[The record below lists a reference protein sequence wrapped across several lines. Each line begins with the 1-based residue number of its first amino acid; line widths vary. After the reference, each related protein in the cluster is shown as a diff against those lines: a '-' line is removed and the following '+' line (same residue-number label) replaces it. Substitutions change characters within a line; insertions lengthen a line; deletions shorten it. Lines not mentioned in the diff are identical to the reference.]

1 MINEALNN
9 PEKHW
14 IIKSSTRILGP
25 FNLAEVVELLKNKHI
40 SIIDEIRQPSGRWS
54 YIRENRMFLEV
65 VRNIRDEIDATS
77 ENTMTHS
84 IAHNTITKTSDAV
97 VNLSDELTPTPTPT
111 PRAEP
116 QFKDVTATETSLPRS
131 VGARGGAKSYG
142 ASNDVRVQGE
152 LARKSNF
159 WRYAILGLAGVA
171 AVVVGVTFSQKEKT
185 KSTGFDD
192 LMRQALRYKSLGIY
206 DRSLKAYQK
215 ATAIG
220 EPDYS
225 SQLQM
230 APVLI
235 SEDRQTLV
243 GRRIY
248 EKSFADSKQTRA
260 QTVEAYLGI
269 ALAYMMD
276 GDLKQAEDTLQK
288 ALGYEPANVS
298 ALVNMAI
305 IEFKKGNY
313 ANALKGFEE
322 IYRKNP
328 TTTLALLGRAMSSA
342 ELAKQSNDWTSIPKL
357 IEDMK
362 QAAGKSGYLRQEL
375 ALFITYMQAELHDAN
390 GVALA
395 MQMFLNEKPGQ
406 VELYTHPLFIDWRFS
421 QWDYLEKYCGEL
433 YRKQNPTP
441 QVKAL
446 RAVCLMEINRDSEAQ
461 KLLQEALAEAPAE
474 PLVLL
479 TQASYLRKM
488 NMLPEASTILRVPS
502 LQSSP
507 LRDHLAGDICI
518 ATQDLNCSQSAF
530 TALYNK
536 DQRDVEALYGLAWVM
551 FKKKERALAY
561 DYARAGLQ
569 AEPNYLPLLELRD
582 QMESE

>member
-9 PEKHW
+9 PDKHW

-25 FNLAEVVELLKNKHI
+25 FNLLEVTELLKNKHI

-54 YIRENRMFLEV
+54 YIRENKMFLEV
-65 VRNIRDEIDATS
+65 VRNIREEIDATS

-84 IAHNTITKTSDAV
+84 LAHNTITKTSEPV
-97 VNLSDELTPTPTPT
+97 MLSDELTPTPTPT
-111 PRAEP
+111 PRDMP
-116 QFKDVTATETSLPRS
+116 QLKDVTATETSLPRN
-131 VGARGGAKSYG
+131 VGLRGSAKSYG
-142 ASNDVRVQGE
+142 ASDDRRVQGE
-152 LARKSNF
+152 FARKSNF
-159 WRYAILGLAGVA
+159 WRWAVLGIAGVA
-171 AVVVGVTFSQKEKT
+171 AVVVAVTFTQKEKT
-185 KSTGFDD
+185 KNSGFDD

-215 ATAIG
+215 ATALG
-220 EPDYS
+220 EPDYDA
-225 SQLQM
+225 QLQM

-248 EKSFADSKQTRA
+248 EKSFADPKQSRT
-260 QTVEAYLGI
+260 QTIEAYLGI
-269 ALAYMMD
+269 ALTYMMD

-288 ALGYEPANVS
+288 ALGYEPSNVS

-313 ANALKGFEE
+313 AAALKGFEE
-322 IYRKNP
+322 IYRKNGSTP
-328 TTTLALLGRAMSSA
+328 LALLGRAMSSA
-342 ELAKQSNDWTSIPKL
+342 ELAKQSNDWSAIPKL
-357 IEDMK
+357 IEDLK
-362 QAAGKSGYLRQEL
+362 AAIAKSGYLRQEL
-375 ALFITYMQAELHDAN
+375 SLFLSYMQAELKDKD
-390 GVALA
+390 GLA
-395 MQMFLNEKPGQ
+395 QGITLFLNEMPGQ
-406 VELYTHPLFIDWRFS
+406 VTLYTHPLFMDWRFS
-421 QWDYLEKYCGEL
+421 QWDYLEKYCGEV
-433 YRKQNPTP
+433 YQKQTPTP
-441 QVKAL
+441 QLKAF
-446 RAVCLMEINRDSEAQ
+446 RAVCLMEINRDVEAQ
-461 KLLQEALAEAPAE
+461 KLLKEAMAEAPTDAY
-474 PLVLL
+474 VLL

-502 LQSSP
+502 LQALP
-507 LRDHLAGDICI
+507 LRDHISGDICI
-518 ATQDLNCSQSAF
+518 ATQDLNCAQAAY

-561 DYARAGLQ
+561 DYTRAGLQ

-582 QMESE
+582 KMESE

>member
-9 PEKHW
+9 PDKHW

-25 FNLAEVVELLKNKHI
+25 FNLLEVTELLKNKYI

-54 YIRENRMFLEV
+54 YIRENKMFLEV
-65 VRNIRDEIDATS
+65 VRNIRAEQDATS

-84 IAHNTITKTSDAV
+84 IPHNTITKTSDAV
-97 VNLSDELTPTPTPT
+97 ITMSDELTPTPTPT
-111 PRAEP
+111 HRDIPAL
-116 QFKDVTATETSLPRS
+116 KDVAATETPIPRN
-131 VGARGGAKSYG
+131 VRQAGAAKSYG
-142 ASNDVRVQGE
+142 ASSDRRVQGE
-152 LARKSNF
+152 LAKKSNF
-159 WRYAILGLAGVA
+159 WRWAVLCVAGVA
-171 AVVVGVTFSQKEKT
+171 AVVVAVTFTQREKT
-185 KSTGFDD
+185 KNSGFED

-215 ATAIG
+215 ATTLG
-220 EPDYS
+220 EPDADA
-225 SQLQM
+225 QLQM

-248 EKSFADSKQTRA
+248 EKSFGDSKQTRT
-260 QTVEAYLGI
+260 QTIEAYLGI
-269 ALAYMMD
+269 ALTYMMD

-288 ALGYEPANVS
+288 ALGHEPSNVT

-313 ANALKGFEE
+313 EAAANGFEE
-322 IYRKNP
+322 IYRKSP
-328 TTTLALLGRAMSSA
+328 ASTLALLGRAMASA
-342 ELAKQSNDWTSIPKL
+342 EFAKQSNDWSAIPKL
-357 IEDMK
+357 IEDLK
-362 QAAGKSGYLRQEL
+362 AAIAKSGYLRQEL
-375 ALFITYMQAELHDAN
+375 SLFLSYMQAELKDTN
-390 GVALA
+390 GLT
-395 MQMFLNEKPGQ
+395 QGINLFLNQMPGQ
-406 VELYTHPLFIDWRFS
+406 VTLYTHPLLMDWRFS

-433 YRKQNPTP
+433 YQKQTPTAHL
-441 QVKAL
+441 KAF
-446 RAVCLMEINRDSEAQ
+446 RAICLMEINRDAEAQ
-461 KLLQEALAEAPAE
+461 KLLKEAMAEAPTDAY
-474 PLVLL
+474 VLL

-502 LQSSP
+502 LQILP
-507 LRDHLAGDICI
+507 LRDQIAGDICI
-518 ATQDLNCSQSAF
+518 ATQDMNCAQAAF

-536 DQRDVEALYGLAWVM
+536 DQRDVDALYGLAWVM

-561 DYARAGLQ
+561 DYTRAGLQ

>member
-9 PEKHW
+9 PDKHW

-25 FNLAEVVELLKNKHI
+25 FNLLEVTELLKNKHI

-97 VNLSDELTPTPTPT
+97 TLSDELTPTPTPT
-111 PRAEP
+111 PRDTP
-116 QFKDVTATETSLPRS
+116 QFKDVKATETSLPRN
-131 VGARGGAKSYG
+131 VGIRGGGKSYG

-159 WRYAILGLAGVA
+159 WRWAIFGIAAVA

-185 KSTGFDD
+185 KNTGFED

-215 ATAIG
+215 ATALG
-220 EPDYS
+220 DPDDDA
-225 SQLQM
+225 QLQM

-248 EKSFADSKQTRA
+248 EKSFADSKQSRT
-260 QTVEAYLGI
+260 QTIEAYLGI
-269 ALAYMMD
+269 ALTYMMD

-288 ALGYEPANVS
+288 ALGYEPSNVS

-313 ANALKGFEE
+313 ANALKGFDD
-322 IYRKNP
+322 IYRKNN
-328 TTTLALLGRAMSSA
+328 TTTLALLGRAMASA
-342 ELAKQSNDWTSIPKL
+342 ELAKQSNDWSTIPKL
-357 IEDMK
+357 IEDLK
-362 QAAGKSGYLRQEL
+362 AAIAKSGYLRQEL
-375 ALFITYMQAELHDAN
+375 SLFLSYMQAELKDDSGLN
-390 GVALA
+390 QS
-395 MQMFLNEKPGQ
+395 MNIFLNEMPGQ
-406 VELYTHPLFIDWRFS
+406 ASLYTHPLFMDWRFS
-421 QWDYLEKYCGEL
+421 QWDYLEKYCGEF
-433 YRKQNPTP
+433 YQKQAPTP
-441 QVKAL
+441 HLKAL
-446 RAVCLMEINRDSEAQ
+446 RAVCLMEINRDVEAQ
-461 KLLQEALAEAPAE
+461 KILKEALAEAPTDAY
-474 PLVLL
+474 VLL

-502 LQSSP
+502 LQTLP
-507 LRDHLAGDICI
+507 LRDHITGDICI
-518 ATQDLNCSQSAF
+518 ATQDLNCAQAAY

-561 DYARAGLQ
+561 DYTRAGLQ

-582 QMESE
+582 KMESE

>member
-9 PEKHW
+9 PDKHW

-25 FNLAEVVELLKNKHI
+25 FNLLEVTELLKNKHI

-97 VNLSDELTPTPTPT
+97 TLSDELTPTPTPT
-111 PRAEP
+111 HRETP
-116 QFKDVTATETSLPRS
+116 QFKDVTATESSLPQN
-131 VGARGGAKSYG
+131 VGQRGGAKSYG
-142 ASNDVRVQGE
+142 ASGDRRVQGE

-159 WRYAILGLAGVA
+159 WRWAILGIAGVA
-171 AVVVGVTFSQKEKT
+171 AVVVAVTFSQKEKS
-185 KSTGFDD
+185 KNSGFED

-215 ATAIG
+215 ATALG
-220 EPDYS
+220 EPDYEA
-225 SQLQM
+225 QLQM

-235 SEDRQTLV
+235 SEDRQTV
-243 GRRIY
+243 AGRRIY
-248 EKSFADSKQTRA
+248 EKSFADAKQSRT
-260 QTVEAYLGI
+260 QTIEAYLGI
-269 ALAYMMD
+269 ALTYMMD

-288 ALGYEPANVS
+288 ALGYEPSNVS
-298 ALVNMAI
+298 AQVNMAI

-313 ANALKGFEE
+313 AAALKGFDE
-322 IYRKNP
+322 IYRKNS
-328 TTTLALLGRAMSSA
+328 TTTLALIGRAMASA
-342 ELAKQSNDWTSIPKL
+342 ELAKQSNDWSAIPKL
-357 IEDMK
+357 IEDLK
-362 QAAGKSGYLRQEL
+362 AAIAKSGYLRQEL
-375 ALFITYMQAELHDAN
+375 SLFLSYMQTELKDTDGLSQ
-390 GVALA
+390 GVKL
-395 MQMFLNEKPGQ
+395 FLNEMPGQ
-406 VELYTHPLFIDWRFS
+406 VSLYTHPLLIDWRFS
-421 QWDYLEKYCGEL
+421 QWDYLEKYCAEF
-433 YRKQNPTP
+433 YQKQNPTP
-441 QVKAL
+441 HLKAV
-446 RAVCLMEINRDSEAQ
+446 RAVCLMEINRDAEAQ
-461 KLLQEALAEAPAE
+461 KLLKEAMAEAPTDAY
-474 PLVLL
+474 VLL

-502 LQSSP
+502 LQTLP
-507 LRDHLAGDICI
+507 LRDHITGDICI
-518 ATQDLNCSQSAF
+518 ATQDLNCAQAAY

-561 DYARAGLQ
+561 DYTRAGLQ

-582 QMESE
+582 KMESE

>member
-1 MINEALNN
+1 MTNEALNN
-9 PEKHW
+9 PDKHW

-25 FNLAEVVELLKNKHI
+25 FNLLEVTELLKNKHI

-54 YIRENRMFLEV
+54 YIRENKMFLEV

-97 VNLSDELTPTPTPT
+97 TLSDELTPTPTPT
-111 PRAEP
+111 PRDAP
-116 QFKDVTATETSLPRS
+116 QFKDVIATETSIPRNA
-131 VGARGGAKSYG
+131 GLRGGGNSYG
-142 ASNDVRVQGE
+142 VSGDRRLQGE
-152 LARKSNF
+152 IARKSNF
-159 WRYAILGLAGVA
+159 WRWAILGAAGVA
-171 AVVVGVTFSQKEKT
+171 AVVVGITFSQKEKN
-185 KSTGFDD
+185 KNSGFED

-215 ATAIG
+215 ATALG
-220 EPDYS
+220 EPDYDA
-225 SQLQM
+225 QLQM

-248 EKSFADSKQTRA
+248 EKSFADSKQSRT
-260 QTVEAYLGI
+260 QTIEAYLGI
-269 ALAYMMD
+269 ALTYMMD

-288 ALGYEPANVS
+288 ALGHEPSNVS

-313 ANALKGFEE
+313 AAALKGFDE
-322 IYRKNP
+322 IYRKNN
-328 TTTLALLGRAMSSA
+328 TTTLALLGRAMASA
-342 ELAKQSNDWTSIPKL
+342 ELAKQSNDWSAIPKL
-357 IEDMK
+357 IEDLK
-362 QAAGKSGYLRQEL
+362 AAVAKSGYLRQEL
-375 ALFITYMQAELHDAN
+375 SLFLSYMQAELKDAHGFTQAVN
-390 GVALA
+390 L
-395 MQMFLNEKPGQ
+395 FLNQMPDQ
-406 VELYTHPLFIDWRFS
+406 ASSYTHPLFMDWRFS

-433 YRKQNPTP
+433 YQKQTPTP
-441 QVKAL
+441 QLKAF
-446 RAVCLMEINRDSEAQ
+446 RAVCLMEINRDAEAQ
-461 KLLQEALAEAPAE
+461 KLLKEALAESPTDAY
-474 PLVLL
+474 VLL

-502 LQSSP
+502 LQTLP
-507 LRDHLAGDICI
+507 LRDHIAGDICI
-518 ATQDLNCSQSAF
+518 ATQDMNCAQAAF

-536 DQRDVEALYGLAWVM
+536 DQRDVDALYGLAWVM

-561 DYARAGLQ
+561 DYTRAGLQ

-582 QMESE
+582 KMESE

>member
-9 PEKHW
+9 PDKHW

-25 FNLAEVVELLKNKHI
+25 FNLLEVTELLKNKHI

-54 YIRENRMFLEV
+54 YIRENKMFLEV
-65 VRNIRDEIDATS
+65 VRNIREEIDATS

-84 IAHNTITKTSDAV
+84 LAHNTITKTSEPV
-97 VNLSDELTPTPTPT
+97 MLSDELTPTPTPT
-111 PRAEP
+111 PRDMP
-116 QFKDVTATETSLPRS
+116 QLKDVTATETSLPRN
-131 VGARGGAKSYG
+131 VGLRGGAKSYG
-142 ASNDVRVQGE
+142 ASDDRRVQGE
-152 LARKSNF
+152 FARKSNF
-159 WRYAILGLAGVA
+159 WRWAVLGIAGVA
-171 AVVVGVTFSQKEKT
+171 AVVVAVTFTQKEKT
-185 KSTGFDD
+185 KNSGFDD

-215 ATAIG
+215 ATALG
-220 EPDYS
+220 EPDYDA
-225 SQLQM
+225 QLQM

-248 EKSFADSKQTRA
+248 EKSFADPKQSRT
-260 QTVEAYLGI
+260 QTIEAYLGI
-269 ALAYMMD
+269 ALTYMMD

-288 ALGYEPANVS
+288 ALGYEPSNVS

-313 ANALKGFEE
+313 AAALKGFEE
-322 IYRKNP
+322 IYRKNGSTP
-328 TTTLALLGRAMSSA
+328 LALLGRAMSSA
-342 ELAKQSNDWTSIPKL
+342 ELAKQSNDWSAIPKL
-357 IEDMK
+357 IEDLK
-362 QAAGKSGYLRQEL
+362 AAIAKSGYLRQEL
-375 ALFITYMQAELHDAN
+375 SLFLSYMQAELKDKD
-390 GVALA
+390 GLA
-395 MQMFLNEKPGQ
+395 QGITLFLNEMPGQ
-406 VELYTHPLFIDWRFS
+406 VTLYTHPLFMDWRFS
-421 QWDYLEKYCGEL
+421 QWDYLEKYCGEV
-433 YRKQNPTP
+433 YQKQTPTP
-441 QVKAL
+441 QLKAF
-446 RAVCLMEINRDSEAQ
+446 RAVCLMEINRDVEAQ
-461 KLLQEALAEAPAE
+461 KLLKEAMAEAPTDAY
-474 PLVLL
+474 VLL

-502 LQSSP
+502 LQALP
-507 LRDHLAGDICI
+507 LRDHISGDICI
-518 ATQDLNCSQSAF
+518 ATQDLNCAQAAY

-561 DYARAGLQ
+561 DYTRAGLQ

-582 QMESE
+582 KMESE

>member
-1 MINEALNN
+1 MINEGLNN

-25 FNLAEVVELLKNKHI
+25 FTLEEVVELLKNKHI
-40 SIIDEIRQPSGRWS
+40 SIIDEIRQPTGRWS
-54 YIRENRMFLEV
+54 YIRENKMFLEV

-84 IAHNTITKTSDAV
+84 IAQNTITKTSDAV
-97 VNLSDELTPTPTPT
+97 TFSDELTPTPTPT
-111 PRAEP
+111 PRPEP
-116 QFKDVTATETSLPRS
+116 QFKDVTATETSLPRN
-131 VGARGGAKSYG
+131 VGARPAGKSYG
-142 ASNDVRVQGE
+142 ASNDMRVQGE

-159 WRYAILGLAGVA
+159 WRYAILGLAGVV
-171 AVVVGVTFSQKEKT
+171 AVVVGVTFSQKEKI

-192 LMRQALRYKSLGIY
+192 LLRQALRYKSLGIY

-215 ATAIG
+215 ATALG
-220 EPDYS
+220 EPDYA

-248 EKSFADSKQTRA
+248 EKSFADSKQSRA

-269 ALAYMMD
+269 ALTYMMD

-288 ALGYEPANVS
+288 ALGYEPANIS
-298 ALVNMAI
+298 AQVNMAI
-305 IEFKKGNY
+305 IAFKKGNY
-313 ANALKGFEE
+313 AQALHGFEE

-342 ELAKQSNDWTSIPKL
+342 ELAKQSNDWSSIPKL

-362 QAAGKSGYLRQEL
+362 QSAGKSGYLRQEL
-375 ALFITYMQAELHDAN
+375 ALFVIYMQAELKDAHGLTQGMN
-390 GVALA
+390 L
-395 MQMFLNEKPGQ
+395 FLNEKPGQ
-406 VELYTHPLFIDWRFS
+406 VELYTHPLFIDWRFT
-421 QWDYLEKYCGEL
+421 QWDYLEKYCGEI
-433 YRKQNPTP
+433 YQKQNPSA
-441 QVKAL
+441 QMKAV
-446 RAVCLMEINRDSEAQ
+446 RSVCLMEINRDAEAQ
-461 KLLQEALAEAPAE
+461 KLLQEALAEAPAD
-474 PLVLL
+474 PYVLV

-502 LQSSP
+502 LQSLP
-507 LRDHLAGDICI
+507 LRDHIAGDICI
-518 ATQDLNCSQSAF
+518 TTQDLNCAQAAF

-551 FKKKERALAY
+551 FQKKERALAY

-582 QMESE
+582 KMESQ